1 MRYYYWGDNLISY
14 EEFEKLVVEILERDI
29 SSNSDQ
35 KAAISSDKSQSL
47 FIVAGPGSGK
57 TTVMVLKILKFIFVD
72 DVLPKEIMATTFT
85 KKAASELL
93 SRILSWGDKLKK
105 KMRVV
110 IMNKIIN
117 GELDDDSSLKKIQN
131 IDFNQINVGTID
143 SIADEVLRIHR
154 DAGTSQPI
162 LIEDFVANS
171 VMVNECLLKDDIYMH
186 ESLQEYLAEV
196 IGKESNIEQKPK
208 VKNITAMADI
218 LLSIK
223 EHIYYN
229 MVDINEILA
238 DTSNNER
245 GKQLALKI
253 ILNYEEILKSQ
264 NIFDFAM
271 LETEFLNRLNSGR
284 LDSFLDDIKIIL
296 VDEYQDT
303 NLLQESIYFKIAESA
318 IKNNGNITVVGD
330 DDQSLYR
337 FRGASVD
344 LFTDFIERV
353 GRIGI
358 SVKEVNLKT
367 NYRSSENIINLCND
381 FVELDEEYQDARV
394 KEKPKIVYPKNK
406 IGSDAESSG
415 SGLAVGSGSGLAVGS
430 GSGLAVGSGSGIS
443 IVTED
448 LSNKKVPILGMFRQN
463 EEMLAVD
470 LANFLDELNRKGKV
484 KRKVKRILNKDIN
497 KILNSD
503 SEEALVDFKRSAYEL
518 AQSEDEIIIELDD
531 ESGSPEDIAF
541 LTYSPKEV
549 SHGRPNF
556 PLILKKRLESLKNPI
571 KVFNP
576 RGQDL
581 QDIEAV
587 TVFCGL
593 MLECIDP
600 NSNYQFANKKLPRL
614 ATRNMSVWRRKAQ
627 SFVKDVNPEPHSP
640 ISLED
645 FIIHWQVRQPF
656 NSEDSKNIQWPK
668 KASLMELA
676 YKLVTWIEDFQN
688 DDEGVVYLKAITQ
701 TINQTSFFNKYSSNI
716 DFSSHEA
723 EEESINEALMN
734 IFVPIATGDVK
745 IDENLFEI
753 IPPNRLNIM
762 SIHQS
767 KGLEFPLVIVD
778 VGSRFKKNT
787 IKESNL
793 RFPKKADKSSIIQ
806 DRIRKYSSLGT
817 SQRDS
822 KDRAFDD
829 LTRLYFVAFSRAK
842 DVLLLVGLNP
852 NIDGYKQKEKIQ
864 KIPNVALGWNR
875 DEEFIGFD
883 DIYLI

>member
-430 GSGLAVGSGSGIS
+430 GSGIS

-734 IFVPIATGDVK
+734 IFVPIATGGVK